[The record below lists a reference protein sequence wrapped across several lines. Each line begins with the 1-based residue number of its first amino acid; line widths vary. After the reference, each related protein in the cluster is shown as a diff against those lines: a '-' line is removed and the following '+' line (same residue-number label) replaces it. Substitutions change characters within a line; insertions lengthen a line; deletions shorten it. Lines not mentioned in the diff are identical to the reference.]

1 MQSIKPPSD
10 QPSSKLR
17 ECSLRSPGRLLR
29 HRPLR
34 QFAEERQPDPFAVGR
49 LIKHVNPT
57 AQDGKFQAARHSPP
71 GGNAGKAEE
80 RADGDIN
87 EKPDNEQIEALERME
102 ADAAIFPEALRGQED
117 ERRHPAG
124 ERHVTER

>member
-1 MQSIKPPSD
+1 MKSIKPPLD
-10 QPSSKLR
+10 RPSSKLR
-17 ECSLRSPGRLLR
+17 ECSLRSPGRLLG

-34 QFAEERQPDPFAVGR
+34 QFTEERQPDPFAVGR
-49 LIKHVNPT
+49 PIKHVNST
-57 AQDGKFQAARHSPP
+57 AQDGEFQGARHGAA

-80 RADGDIN
+80 RADGDSN

-102 ADAAIFPEALRGQED
+102 ALRGQES